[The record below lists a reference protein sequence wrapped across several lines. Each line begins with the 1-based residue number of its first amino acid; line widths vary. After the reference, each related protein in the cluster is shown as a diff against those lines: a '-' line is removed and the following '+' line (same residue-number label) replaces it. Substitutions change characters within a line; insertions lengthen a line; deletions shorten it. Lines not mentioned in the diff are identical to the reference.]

1 MASTT
6 LLPVVFPIAGK
17 GCFEAFHVC
26 VGFDLHHPGFA
37 GLATFTDNALGDI
50 ETSFTNISREFP
62 IQFATINDPCNRQCG
77 KVINEQVRR
86 EKPRCD
92 LNVKQHQLLW
102 VISLMLACKRFGPKV
117 FGERYFSGIV
127 VVVRFQ
133 QTK

>member
-1 MASTT
+1 MEPTVIGLIS
-6 LLPVVFPIAGK
+6 AG
-17 GCFEAFHVC
+17 A
-26 VGFDLHHPGFA
+26 
-37 GLATFTDNALGDI
+37 LA
-50 ETSFTNISREFP
+50 
-62 IQFATINDPCNRQCG
+62 
-77 KVINEQVRR
+77 VINEQVRR